1 MVNQLSALQVKNI
14 KAQASTKRKGDGR
27 GLYLVIQPSGAK
39 SWIQRIAIDRT
50 RTDIGLGGYPDVSLA
65 QARERS
71 HEIRA
76 AVAAGHDPRR
86 RERDE
91 MPTFAEVA
99 EMYLKANAPTWRSAK
114 TAATARAR
122 LEQYAYPAFGN
133 RRIDR
138 VTQSDVLDVL
148 LPEWAAKPATSH
160 KLRQQVRAV
169 FELAA
174 AHEWIGS
181 NPAGEAIK
189 RALPKIPQQVAHHEA
204 LPYADVADALRAVED
219 CAASLPVRLC
229 FRFLALTAVRS
240 GEARGARWD
249 EIDLDRRVWAIP
261 ADRMK
266 SKRIHRVPLSDATL
280 AVLERAR
287 PLANKTG
294 LIFPSARKRGG
305 MLTSFALGDLVK
317 RRCGLAATV
326 HGFRSSF
333 RTWCMEITDTP
344 WAVGEAALAHTVGNA
359 TEQAYAR
366 SDLFERRREL
376 VQEWAEYVTGEVR

>member
-1 MVNQLSALQVKNI
+1 MVTQLSALQVKNL
-14 KAQASTKRKGDGR
+14 KPAATTKRKGDGR

-39 SWIQRIAIDRT
+39 SWIQRIAIDGT
-50 RTDIGLGGYPDVSLA
+50 RTDIGLGGFPDVSLA
-65 QARERS
+65 QARDRS

-76 AVAAGHDPRR
+76 TVAAGGDPRQ

-91 MPTFAEVA
+91 LPTFAEVA
-99 EMYLKANAPTWRSAK
+99 AMYLKANAPTWRSAK
-114 TAATARAR
+114 TLATARAR

-138 VTQSDVLDVL
+138 ITQSDVLDVL

-169 FELAA
+169 FDLAA
-174 AHEWIGS
+174 AHEWIDS
-181 NPAGEAIK
+181 NPAGEGIK

-204 LPYADVADALRAVED
+204 LPYGDVASALRAVED
-219 CAASLPVRLC
+219 CEASLTVRLC
-229 FRFLALTAVRS
+229 FRFLVLTAVRS
-240 GEARGARWD
+240 GEARGATWD
-249 EIDLDRRVWAIP
+249 EIDLERRVWTIP

-266 SKRIHRVPLSDATL
+266 SKRIHRVPLSDAAL

-294 LIFPSARKRGG
+294 LVFPSARKRNGT
-305 MLTSFALGDLVK
+305 LTSFALGDLVK

-333 RTWCMEITDTP
+333 RTWCMETTDTP
-344 WAVGEAALAHTVGNA
+344 WAIGEAALAHTVGNA

-376 VQEWAEYVTGEVR
+376 MEQWADYVTGEAR

>member
-1 MVNQLSALQVKNI
+1 MVNQLSALQVKNW
-14 KAQASTKRKGDGR
+14 KPQATTKRKGDGR
-27 GLYLVIQPSGAK
+27 GLYLVVQPSGAK
-39 SWIQRIAIDRT
+39 SWIQRIAIDGT
-50 RTDIGLGGYPDVSLA
+50 RTDIGLGGFPDVSLA

-71 HEIRA
+71 HEVRA
-76 AVAAGHDPRR
+76 AVAGGRDPRQ

-91 MPTFAEVA
+91 LPTFAEVA

-138 VTQSDVLDVL
+138 ITQSDVLDVL
-148 LPEWAAKPATSH
+148 LPDWAAKPATSH

-174 AHEWIGS
+174 AHEWIAS

-189 RALPKIPQQVAHHEA
+189 RALPNIPQQVAHHEA
-204 LPYADVADALRAVED
+204 LPYADVPDALRAVED
-219 CAASLPVRLC
+219 CGASLTVRLC
-229 FRFLALTAVRS
+229 FRFLVLTAARS

-249 EIDLDRRVWAIP
+249 EIDLDRRVWTIP
-261 ADRMK
+261 AERMK
-266 SKRIHRVPLSDATL
+266 SKRIHRVPLSDAAL

-294 LIFPSARKRGG
+294 LVFPSARKRGG

-317 RRCGLAATV
+317 RRCELDATV
-326 HGFRSSF
+326 HGFRTSF
-333 RTWCMEITDTP
+333 RTWCMETTDTP
-344 WAVGEAALAHTVGNA
+344 WAVGEAALAHTLGNA

-366 SDLFERRREL
+366 SDLFERRRAL
-376 VQEWAEYVTGEVR
+376 MQQWADYVTGVR